1 MISGK
6 GDWTCQSQ
14 QRACSFYG
22 ITVLFYLLPAIECS
36 GLLPRILEFWQALAA
51 QGELNDVTT
60 FSGIVDL
67 FQDKYMTINLNVFN
81 GDDDN
86 TKYNIKEAAVA
97 DDDDV
102 DSDAASD
109 DEKEQNDDDDGNDV
123 DNVDCDDNDNYSR
136 RLSC

>member
-1 MISGK
+1 MALRFYFICYRLLNARVYCLGY
-6 GDWTCQSQ
+6 W
-14 QRACSFYG
+14 SF
-22 ITVLFYLLPAIECS
+22 A
-36 GLLPRILEFWQALAA
+36 WQALAA